1 MGSLGIIGSA
11 STLSIKIAVFLL
23 YLRLFRINRNF
34 RCWVYFGML
43 FCCLYSAVYWGISN
57 ASIIEC
63 NTAQSQ
69 YIALCANS
77 GITTLVMAIFNVIT
91 DFYVLVLPIRMVMRL
106 SGKQGRKVGLMAV
119 FLCGLSYELS
129 I

>member
-1 MGSLGIIGSA
+1 
-11 STLSIKIAVFLL
+11 
-23 YLRLFRINRNF
+23 
-34 RCWVYFGML
+34 ML
-43 FCCLYSAVYWGISN
+43 FSCLYSAVYWGISN

-69 YIALCANS
+69 YITLCANS

-91 DFYVLVLPIRMVMRL
+91 DFYVLALPIRMVMGL